1 MKKESFMSN
10 FAKVQLEQIWQK
22 TLQLINESAHFD
34 DAVFNAWYKEDS
46 HLFDIED
53 DFATIVVPYKINKQI
68 MMDSIDLI
76 KQKLSDVLD
85 MKVSCQ
91 ILLKSEVDMLQPS
104 SVIKRRNEILFEDKV
119 KKEYTFDS
127 FVVGKNNREAHAA
140 ALSVCYYPGKFNNPL
155 FIFGNSGLGKTHLL
169 HAIGNY
175 VKANKADEKVLYIYS
190 EDFVTLL
197 IEAMKNKTVED
208 VKEMICSVDYLLIDD
223 IQRLKQST
231 SQEIFFNMYNKLISD
246 NKQIVITSDIHP
258 TELKGIEN
266 RLISRFS
273 SGLSVSV
280 GSPEFETAKAILQK
294 KMEGRSDEIMI
305 DDEVLDYLATRFAS
319 DVRKLEG
326 TLNEL
331 FFKAILYNPE
341 RIDIT
346 FAKEIFKENPIVV
359 KQEDELTP
367 KRIKNAVCEYYGLT
381 RTQIESK
388 SRTKNIAN
396 ARHIAI
402 YLCRTHLEM
411 PFAKIGFEFGNR
423 DHSTIMSSYEKMMK
437 LLKEK
442 ETFQQAVMQ
451 IESNLGI
458 K

>member
-1 MKKESFMSN
+1 MSN

-76 KQKLSDVLD
+76 QQKLSDVLD

-280 GSPEFETAKAILQK
+280 GSPEFETAKAILQI

>member
-1 MKKESFMSN
+1 MSK
-10 FAKVQLEQIWQK
+10 FASIQLDQIWQK
-22 TLQLINESAHFD
+22 TLTLINENAHFD
-34 DAVFNAWYKEDS
+34 DAVFNAWFKEDS
-46 HLFDIED
+46 SLYDIDGEL
-53 DFATIVVPYKINKQI
+53 ATIIVPFKINKQI
-68 MMDSIDLI
+68 MMESIDLI
-76 KQKLSDVLD
+76 QEKLSQVLD
-85 MKVSCQ
+85 QPVSCQ
-91 ILLKSEVDMLQPS
+91 ILLRNEVDLLQPS
-104 SVIKRRNEILFEDKV
+104 SAVRRRNEIMFEDKI

-127 FVVGKNNREAHAA
+127 FVVGKNNREAYAA
-140 ALSVCYYPGKFNNPL
+140 AMSACHYPGKFNNPL

-169 HAIGNY
+169 HAIGNF
-175 VKANKADEKVLYIYS
+175 VKENKPDEKVLYIYS

-197 IEAMKNKTVED
+197 IESMKNKTVEE

-231 SQEIFFNMYNKLISD
+231 SQEIFFNLYNKLVSD

-294 KMEGRSDEIMI
+294 KMEGRKEEIMI
-305 DDEVLDYLATRFAS
+305 EDEVLDYLATRFSS

-326 TLNEL
+326 SLNEL

-341 RIDIT
+341 KIDLAFT
-346 FAKEIFKENPIVV
+346 QEIFKENPVIAVD
-359 KQEDELTP
+359 DELTP
-367 KRIKNAVCEYYGLT
+367 KKIKKAVCEYYGLT

>member
-1 MKKESFMSN
+1 MSN

-76 KQKLSDVLD
+76 QQKLSDVLD

-294 KMEGRSDEIMI
+294 KMEDRSDEIMI

>member
-1 MKKESFMSN
+1 MSN
-10 FAKVQLEQIWQK
+10 FTKVQLEQIWQK

-76 KQKLSDVLD
+76 QQKLSDVLD

>member
-1 MKKESFMSN
+1 MSN

-76 KQKLSDVLD
+76 QQKLSDVLD

-305 DDEVLDYLATRFAS
+305 DDEGLDYLATRFAS

>member
-1 MKKESFMSN
+1 MSN
-10 FAKVQLEQIWQK
+10 FAKVQLEQIWQN

-76 KQKLSDVLD
+76 QQKLSDVLD

>member
-1 MKKESFMSN
+1 
-10 FAKVQLEQIWQK
+10 
-22 TLQLINESAHFD
+22 
-34 DAVFNAWYKEDS
+34 
-46 HLFDIED
+46 
-53 DFATIVVPYKINKQI
+53 
-68 MMDSIDLI
+68 MDSIDLI
-76 KQKLSDVLD
+76 QQKLSDVLD

-346 FAKEIFKENPIVV
+346 YAKEIFKENPIVV

>member
-1 MKKESFMSN
+1 MSN

-34 DAVFNAWYKEDS
+34 DAVLNAWYKEDS

-76 KQKLSDVLD
+76 QQKLSDVLD

-104 SVIKRRNEILFEDKV
+104 SVVKRRNEILFEDKV

-175 VKANKADEKVLYIYS
+175 VKANRPEEKVLYIYS

-305 DDEVLDYLATRFAS
+305 DDEVLDFLATRFAS

-367 KRIKNAVCEYYGLT
+367 KQIKNAVCEYYGLT

-451 IESNLGI
+451 IESSLGI

>member
-1 MKKESFMSN
+1 
-10 FAKVQLEQIWQK
+10 
-22 TLQLINESAHFD
+22 
-34 DAVFNAWYKEDS
+34 
-46 HLFDIED
+46 
-53 DFATIVVPYKINKQI
+53 
-68 MMDSIDLI
+68 MDSIDLI
-76 KQKLSDVLD
+76 QQKLSDVLD

-104 SVIKRRNEILFEDKV
+104 SVVKRRNEILFEDKV

-175 VKANKADEKVLYIYS
+175 VKANKPDEKVLYIYS

>member
-1 MKKESFMSN
+1 MKKESCMCYFS
-10 FAKVQLEQIWQK
+10 KVQLEQIWQK

-76 KQKLSDVLD
+76 QQKLSDVLD

>member
-1 MKKESFMSN
+1 MSN

-76 KQKLSDVLD
+76 QQKLSDVLD

-223 IQRLKQST
+223 NQRLKQST

>member
-76 KQKLSDVLD
+76 QQKLSDVLD

-294 KMEGRSDEIMI
+294 KLEGRSDEIMI

>member
-76 KQKLSDVLD
+76 QQKLSDVLD

-246 NKQIVITSDIHP
+246 NKQIVITSDIRP

>member
-1 MKKESFMSN
+1 MSN

-76 KQKLSDVLD
+76 QQKLSDVLD

-104 SVIKRRNEILFEDKV
+104 SVVKRRNEILFEDKV

-175 VKANKADEKVLYIYS
+175 VKANRPEEKVLYIYS

-246 NKQIVITSDIHP
+246 NKQIVIISDIHP

-305 DDEVLDYLATRFAS
+305 DDEVLDFLATRFAS

-451 IESNLGI
+451 IESSLGI

>member
-1 MKKESFMSN
+1 MSN
-10 FAKVQLEQIWQK
+10 FDKVQLEQIWQK

-76 KQKLSDVLD
+76 QQKLSDVLD

>member
-1 MKKESFMSN
+1 MSN

-46 HLFDIED
+46 HLYDIED

-76 KQKLSDVLD
+76 QQKLSDVLD

>member
-1 MKKESFMSN
+1 MSN

-76 KQKLSDVLD
+76 QQKLSDVLD

-280 GSPEFETAKAILQK
+280 GSPEFETAKANLQK

>member
-1 MKKESFMSN
+1 MSN

-76 KQKLSDVLD
+76 QQKLSDVLD

-326 TLNEL
+326 TLNDL

>member
-1 MKKESFMSN
+1 MSN

-76 KQKLSDVLD
+76 QQKLSDVLD

-127 FVVGKNNREAHAA
+127 CVVGKNNREAHAA

>member
-1 MKKESFMSN
+1 MSN

-76 KQKLSDVLD
+76 QQKLSDVLD

-294 KMEGRSDEIMI
+294 KLEGRSDEIMI

>member
-76 KQKLSDVLD
+76 QQKLSDVLD

-231 SQEIFFNMYNKLISD
+231 SQELFFNMYNKLISD

-458 K
+458 N

>member
-1 MKKESFMSN
+1 MSN

-76 KQKLSDVLD
+76 QQKLSDVLD

-451 IESNLGI
+451 IESNLAI

>member
-1 MKKESFMSN
+1 MSN

-76 KQKLSDVLD
+76 QQKLSDVLD

-305 DDEVLDYLATRFAS
+305 DDEVLDYLATHFAS

>member
-76 KQKLSDVLD
+76 QQKLSDVLD

-91 ILLKSEVDMLQPS
+91 ILLKSEVDMLPPS

>member
-1 MKKESFMSN
+1 MSN

-76 KQKLSDVLD
+76 QQKLSDVLD

-367 KRIKNAVCEYYGLT
+367 KTIKNAVCEYYGLT

>member
-1 MKKESFMSN
+1 MSN

-22 TLQLINESAHFD
+22 TLQLINESAHLD

-76 KQKLSDVLD
+76 QQKLSDVLD

-175 VKANKADEKVLYIYS
+175 VKANQADEKVLYIYS

>member
-76 KQKLSDVLD
+76 QQKLSDVLD

-451 IESNLGI
+451 IESSLGI

>member
-1 MKKESFMSN
+1 MSN
-10 FAKVQLEQIWQK
+10 FAKVQLDQIWQK

-76 KQKLSDVLD
+76 QQKLSDVLD

>member
-1 MKKESFMSN
+1 MSN

-76 KQKLSDVLD
+76 QQKLSDVLD

-346 FAKEIFKENPIVV
+346 FAKEIFKENLIVV

>member
-1 MKKESFMSN
+1 MSN

-76 KQKLSDVLD
+76 QQKLSDVLD

-305 DDEVLDYLATRFAS
+305 DNEVLDYLATRFAS

>member
-1 MKKESFMSN
+1 MSN

-76 KQKLSDVLD
+76 QQKLSDVLD

-169 HAIGNY
+169 YAIGNY

>member
-1 MKKESFMSN
+1 MSN

-76 KQKLSDVLD
+76 QQKLSDVLD

-175 VKANKADEKVLYIYS
+175 VKANKANKADEKVLYIYS

>member
-76 KQKLSDVLD
+76 QQKLSDVLD

-175 VKANKADEKVLYIYS
+175 VKANQADEKVLYIYS

>member
-1 MKKESFMSN
+1 MSN

-76 KQKLSDVLD
+76 QQKLSDVLD

-140 ALSVCYYPGKFNNPL
+140 ALFVCYYPGKFNNPL

-175 VKANKADEKVLYIYS
+175 VKANKSDEKVLYIYS

>member
-1 MKKESFMSN
+1 MSN

-76 KQKLSDVLD
+76 QQKLSDVLD

-294 KMEGRSDEIMI
+294 QMEGRSDEIMI